1 MANVFRTV
9 GRVFDLSSKV
19 DEGTGLCIIGDASDG
34 LVGTFSV
41 HLVNVSG
48 LAASIV
54 VKARTRI
61 PQANDDNVAFQPI
74 PYLKLFLNGV
84 VANSTFDTV
93 PLTTD
98 SIILIPATGLEIAL
112 DVTFTS
118 GQGRIYWSPLKGA
131 AA

>member
-9 GRVFDLSSKV
+9 GRVFDLSTKT